1 VVEMN
6 RLFITKELL
15 EKYKE
20 NKPKNYEEMFEMSN
34 IKAKDIDIETAQ
46 INYIE
51 SLLNLKS
58 VFRKMERSFVDDDYR
73 KGIKLSLPEIYKE
86 STTLTL
92 RVEEVVWNYFIL
104 LKTILNKINKKEQE
118 KSELIKVSLQISK
131 DFFKILSKNN
141 NESFIFKNNKKN
153 FEENLIINSIFLASK
168 SIEDFDKKPF
178 PEIIEY
184 FKTNLENI
192 GKLINII
199 GVKEEEIL
207 EKSLIEYV
215 MSIEKNEE
223 ERKSSRKLLKFSELN
238 TELKEMLKEYLKK
251 TFFNI
256 QKIDERYPDFENWLE
271 KVYKEIDE
279 DNSKREILLLTNF
292 TSTIL
297 QMEIEGIVIL
307 KNTEEEKK
315 ICYLF
320 LTYPYSYREE
330 MYDGIFEYLGTKTPI
345 ISMEKLIFKEKYLG
359 FLKPYFPENE
369 KLNFKLTS
377 IVPNKYV
384 KGKTE
389 LIFNEVGKDEIDL
402 EEIDKI

>member
-1 VVEMN
+1 MN

-377 IVPNKYV
+377 IVPNKDV
-384 KGKTE
+384 QGKTE

>member
-1 VVEMN
+1 MN

-104 LKTILNKINKKEQE
+104 LKTILNKISKKEQE
-118 KSELIKVSLQISK
+118 KCELIKVSLQISK

>member
-1 VVEMN
+1 MN
-6 RLFITKELL
+6 RLFITKKLL

-34 IKAKDIDIETAQ
+34 IEAKNTHIETAQ
-46 INYIE
+46 INFIE
-51 SLLNLKS
+51 SLLNLKP
-58 VFRKMERSFVDDDYR
+58 VFRKMQGSLVDNDYK
-73 KGIKLSLPEIYKE
+73 KGIKLSLPEIYRE
-86 STTLTL
+86 NVTL

-104 LKTILNKINKKEQE
+104 LKAILNKLSKKEQDE
-118 KSELIKVSLQISK
+118 ESELIKVSLKISK
-131 DFFKILSKNN
+131 DFFKILNKNN
-141 NESFIFKNNKKN
+141 NESFIFENDEKR

-168 SIEDFDKKPF
+168 NIEDFDKKPF

-199 GVKEEEIL
+199 GIKEEEIL
-207 EKSLIEYV
+207 EKSLIDYII
-215 MSIEKNEE
+215 SIEKNEK

-238 TELKEMLKEYLKK
+238 SELKEMLKEYLNR

-256 QKIDERYPDFENWLE
+256 QKINEKYPDFENWLE

-279 DNSKREILLLTNF
+279 DNSKREILLLTDF
-292 TSTIL
+292 TSTSL
-297 QMEIEGIVIL
+297 QIEIEGIVIL

-330 MYDGIFEYLGTKTPI
+330 MYDGIFEYLGTKTPV
-345 ISMEKLIFKEKYLG
+345 ISMEKSFFKEKYLG

-369 KLNFKLTS
+369 KLKFRLTS
-377 IVPNKYV
+377 IVPDKYV
-384 KGKTE
+384 KGKIE

>member
-1 VVEMN
+1 MN

-104 LKTILNKINKKEQE
+104 LKTILNKISKKEQE

-330 MYDGIFEYLGTKTPI
+330 IYDGIFEYLGTKTPI

-402 EEIDKI
+402 KEIDKI

>member
-1 VVEMN
+1 MN
-6 RLFITKELL
+6 RLFITKDLL

-51 SLLNLKS
+51 SLLDLKP
-58 VFRKMERSFVDDDYR
+58 VFRKMERSFVDDDYK
-73 KGIKLSLPEIYKE
+73 KGIKLSLPEIHKK
-86 STTLTL
+86 SISLTL

-104 LKTILNKINKKEQE
+104 LKAILNKLSKKEQE
-118 KSELIKVSLQISK
+118 ESELIKVSLQISK
-131 DFFKILSKNN
+131 DFFKILKKNN
-141 NESFIFKNNKKN
+141 NESFIFENGKKN

-178 PEIIEY
+178 SEIIEY

-192 GKLINII
+192 SKLINII

-215 MSIEKNEE
+215 MLIEKNEE
-223 ERKSSRKLLKFSELN
+223 ARKSSRKLLKFSELN

-279 DNSKREILLLTNF
+279 DNNKREILLLTDF
-292 TSTIL
+292 SSSSL
-297 QMEIEGIVIL
+297 QMAIEGIVIL

-345 ISMEKLIFKEKYLG
+345 ISMEKLIFKEKYLD

-369 KLNFKLTS
+369 KLKFRLTS
-377 IVPNKYV
+377 IVPDKYV

>member
-1 VVEMN
+1 MN
-6 RLFITKELL
+6 RLFITKKLL

-34 IKAKDIDIETAQ
+34 IEAKNTHIETAQ
-46 INYIE
+46 INFIE
-51 SLLNLKS
+51 SLLNLKP
-58 VFRKMERSFVDDDYR
+58 VFRKMQGSLVDNDYK
-73 KGIKLSLPEIYKE
+73 KGIKLSLPEIYRE
-86 STTLTL
+86 NVTL

-104 LKTILNKINKKEQE
+104 LKAILNKLSKKEQDE
-118 KSELIKVSLQISK
+118 ESELIKVSLKISK
-131 DFFKILSKNN
+131 DFFKILNKNN
-141 NESFIFKNNKKN
+141 NESFIFENDEKR

-168 SIEDFDKKPF
+168 NIEDFDKKPF

-199 GVKEEEIL
+199 GIKEEEIL
-207 EKSLIEYV
+207 EKSLIDYI

-223 ERKSSRKLLKFSELN
+223 ARKSSRKLLKFSELN
-238 TELKEMLKEYLKK
+238 SELKEMLKEYLNR

-256 QKIDERYPDFENWLE
+256 QKIDEKYPNFENWLE

-279 DNSKREILLLTNF
+279 DNSKREILLLTDF
-292 TSTIL
+292 TSTSL

-330 MYDGIFEYLGTKTPI
+330 MYDGIFEYLGTKNPI
-345 ISMEKLIFKEKYLG
+345 ISMEKSFFKEKYLG

-377 IVPNKYV
+377 IVPDKYV

>member
-1 VVEMN
+1 MN
-6 RLFITKELL
+6 RLFITKKLL

-34 IKAKDIDIETAQ
+34 IEAKNTHIETAQ
-46 INYIE
+46 MNFIE
-51 SLLNLKS
+51 SLLNLKP
-58 VFRKMERSFVDDDYR
+58 VFRKMQGSFVDNDYK
-73 KGIKLSLPEIYKE
+73 KGIKLSLPEIYRE
-86 STTLTL
+86 NVTL

-104 LKTILNKINKKEQE
+104 LKAILNKLSKKEQDE
-118 KSELIKVSLQISK
+118 ESELIKVSLKISK
-131 DFFKILSKNN
+131 DFFKILNKNN
-141 NESFIFKNNKKN
+141 NESFIFENNEKR

-168 SIEDFDKKPF
+168 NIEDFDKKPF

-192 GKLINII
+192 GKLINVI
-199 GVKEEEIL
+199 GIKEEEIL
-207 EKSLIEYV
+207 EKSLIDYII
-215 MSIEKNEE
+215 SIEKNEK

-238 TELKEMLKEYLKK
+238 SELKEMLKEYLNRI
-251 TFFNI
+251 FFNI
-256 QKIDERYPDFENWLE
+256 QKIDEKYPDFENWLE

-279 DNSKREILLLTNF
+279 DNSKREILLLTDF
-292 TSTIL
+292 TSTSL

-330 MYDGIFEYLGTKTPI
+330 MYDGIFEYLGTKNPI
-345 ISMEKLIFKEKYLG
+345 ISMEKSFFKEKYLG

-377 IVPNKYV
+377 IVPDKYV

>member
-1 VVEMN
+1 MN

-34 IKAKDIDIETAQ
+34 IEAKNTHIETAQ
-46 INYIE
+46 MNFIE
-51 SLLNLKS
+51 SLLNLKP
-58 VFRKMERSFVDDDYR
+58 VFRKMQGSLVDNDYK
-73 KGIKLSLPEIYKE
+73 KGIKLSLPEIYRE
-86 STTLTL
+86 NVTL

-104 LKTILNKINKKEQE
+104 LKAILNKLSKKEQDE
-118 KSELIKVSLQISK
+118 ESELIKVSLKISK
-131 DFFKILSKNN
+131 DFFKILNKNN
-141 NESFIFKNNKKN
+141 NESFIFENNEKR

-168 SIEDFDKKPF
+168 NIEDFDKKPF

-199 GVKEEEIL
+199 GIKEEEIL
-207 EKSLIEYV
+207 EKSLIDYI

-223 ERKSSRKLLKFSELN
+223 ARKSSRKLLKFSELN
-238 TELKEMLKEYLKK
+238 SELKEMLKEYLNR

-256 QKIDERYPDFENWLE
+256 QKIDEKYPDFENWLE

-279 DNSKREILLLTNF
+279 DNSKREILLLTDF
-292 TSTIL
+292 TSTSL

-330 MYDGIFEYLGTKTPI
+330 MYDGIFEYLGTKNPI
-345 ISMEKLIFKEKYLG
+345 ISMEKSFFKEKYLG
-359 FLKPYFPENE
+359 FLKPYFPENK

-377 IVPNKYV
+377 IVPDKYV